1 MVKWGKGI
9 VIGVG
14 IIVGLIAIIGIIY
27 ISFIN
32 TNPVKKYIYLF
43 DQNNSKE
50 AIDIYNKE
58 IEGNIELE
66 NELSDTQNAEIDNI
80 YKQFKDKKISYE
92 DAKKQVK
99 KYIQYVQS
107 KQYATDIME
116 QIDALNRS
124 RTAYENAKKA
134 ENDGDAER
142 AISQHKAVSEEDD
155 CYTEAQQKIEELENT
170 FKTQLL
176 NEAESYVQ
184 DKQYSEAISK
194 IEKLFRCLE
203 IRRIWK
209 A

>member
-1 MVKWGKGI
+1 MGKGI

-99 KYIQYVQS
+99 KYI
-107 KQYATDIME
+107 
-116 QIDALNRS
+116 
-124 RTAYENAKKA
+124 
-134 ENDGDAER
+134 
-142 AISQHKAVSEEDD
+142 
-155 CYTEAQQKIEELENT
+155 
-170 FKTQLL
+170 
-176 NEAESYVQ
+176 
-184 DKQYSEAISK
+184 
-194 IEKLFRCLE
+194 
-203 IRRIWK
+203 
-209 A
+209 

>member
-1 MVKWGKGI
+1 MGKGI

-14 IIVGLIAIIGIIY
+14 IIVGLIAIIDIIY

-32 TNPVKKYIYLF
+32 TNPAKKYIYLF

-99 KYIQYVQS
+99 KYI
-107 KQYATDIME
+107 
-116 QIDALNRS
+116 
-124 RTAYENAKKA
+124 
-134 ENDGDAER
+134 
-142 AISQHKAVSEEDD
+142 
-155 CYTEAQQKIEELENT
+155 
-170 FKTQLL
+170 
-176 NEAESYVQ
+176 
-184 DKQYSEAISK
+184 
-194 IEKLFRCLE
+194 
-203 IRRIWK
+203 
-209 A
+209 